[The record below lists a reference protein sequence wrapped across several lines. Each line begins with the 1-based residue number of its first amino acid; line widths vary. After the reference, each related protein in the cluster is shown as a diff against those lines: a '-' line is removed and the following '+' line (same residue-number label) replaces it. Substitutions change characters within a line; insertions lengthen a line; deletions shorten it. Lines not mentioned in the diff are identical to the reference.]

1 MHNEQ
6 KVTKSVYWIGS
17 NDFITPRFDN
27 YIPLKRGI
35 SYNSYFIDD
44 EKTCILDAVDN
55 AARDL
60 FLGNVKELLH
70 DRPLDYIIVNHMEPD
85 LPVLCWNWQ
94 SGIRKQRFARRR
106 QR

>member
-27 YIPLKRGI
+27 YIPLERGI

-44 EKTCILDAVDN
+44 EK
-55 AARDL
+55 DL
-60 FLGNVKELLH
+60 
-70 DRPLDYIIVNHMEPD
+70 Y
-85 LPVLCWNWQ
+85 
-94 SGIRKQRFARRR
+94 S
-106 QR
+106 

>member
-1 MHNEQ
+1 MNAENKENKMHNEQ

-44 EKTCILDAVDN
+44 EKT
-55 AARDL
+55 
-60 FLGNVKELLH
+60 
-70 DRPLDYIIVNHMEPD
+70 
-85 LPVLCWNWQ
+85 
-94 SGIRKQRFARRR
+94 
-106 QR
+106 